1 MSLTVRA
8 TCLFAPPPPVAAD
21 MKETTEK
28 IMAHLLGSDDVTD
41 PTVEGDPVSE
51 TMAIEIDVDADELI
65 SAFARGRQRILEAI
79 AGAGWKVET
88 IDHELKPEREPKWEI
103 DPHTGDDRKLVPVP

>member
-1 MSLTVRA
+1 MNQGQHSLFEVFLLSDGVVAPSQSDISGQVGRLSDEARNTLRFARRRRLMSLTVRA

-21 MKETTEK
+21 MKEATEK

-65 SAFARGRQRILEAI
+65 SA
-79 AGAGWKVET
+79 
-88 IDHELKPEREPKWEI
+88 
-103 DPHTGDDRKLVPVP
+103 